1 MDEWF
6 YIVTE
11 SMLRLGLRGTE
22 LSVFAILNGYSQ
34 KNAGCFFGTR
44 QTLAERCGV
53 TSKRTVDAALD
64 SLLEKGIIRKYTII
78 REGVELVAY
87 EVSNKFVQDLEDLPM
102 GVQNLHGGGAISAPG
117 GGAISA
123 PIENKVLEKKKE
135 NTTPPTPSIEQ
146 VAEHARQKGFT
157 DPEGFAAFYVEYND
171 NRGWIAAN
179 GKPIVGWKNNINNNW
194 MKFKSRTFAQET
206 KTLTPKQD
214 FYK

>member
-1 MDEWF
+1 
-6 YIVTE
+6 
-11 SMLRLGLRGTE
+11 MLRLGLRGTE

-64 SLLEKGIIRKYTII
+64 SLLEKGMIRKYTII

-87 EVSNKFVQDLEDLPM
+87 EVSNKFVQDLEDLPY

-135 NTTPPTPSIEQ
+135 NTTPPTPSE
-146 VAEHARQKGFT
+146 VESYCRTRGWADPKGFA
-157 DPEGFAAFYVEYND
+157 EYYVSYQTEA
-171 NRGWIAAN
+171 GWKRKD
-179 GKPIVGWKNNINNNW
+179 GKPIDNWKLNVCSW
-194 MKFKSRTFAQET
+194 ERYHKDEHFAKPTTMRQMTAAEYEAM
-206 KTLTPKQD
+206 LRQ
-214 FYK
+214 

>member
-1 MDEWF
+1 MKEWF
-6 YIVTE
+6 YTITQ
-11 SMLRLGLRGTE
+11 SMFDLGLRGTE
-22 LSVFAILNGYSQ
+22 LNLFAVIYGYSQ
-34 KNAGCFFGTR
+34 KGDGCYYGTR
-44 QTLAERCGV
+44 KELCERCGV
-53 TSKRTVDAALD
+53 SSLRTIDSALA
-64 SLLEKGIIRKYTII
+64 SLIEKGLIHRFNFEKDGQTYT
-78 REGVELVAY
+78 AY
-87 EVSNKFVQDLEDLPM
+87 GCADSARG

-157 DPEGFAAFYVEYND
+157 DPEGFAAFYVDYND